1 MVYVQGINSLN
12 GYNCTAFDDG
22 CPDMFYLSDES
33 YKCKLRFLSSLVTQN
48 IYVLECIH
56 VYTYV
61 G

>member
-1 MVYVQGINSLN
+1 MVYGQGINILD

-22 CPDMFYLSDES
+22 CPDSFYQSDES

-56 VYTYV
+56 AYTYV

>member
-22 CPDMFYLSDES
+22 CPDSFYHSDES

-56 VYTYV
+56 ANTYV

>member
-1 MVYVQGINSLN
+1 MVYVQGINILD
-12 GYNCTAFDDG
+12 GYNCTVFDDG
-22 CPDMFYLSDES
+22 CPDSFYQSDES

-56 VYTYV
+56 AYTYV